1 MRGICTH
8 VGRISYLSNY
18 RMTTSPVLASYKA
31 PRKKKRKKHRYTS
44 KPCLFLIPVM
54 IGTFILLYSVR
65 NSIHVSNKLFLKTL
79 IMDVRETLIQHGSYY
94 MHPGENDLDEIERY
108 FMEEEEDDLFGVDA
122 TSTID
127 AVHQVGRDGL
137 KAAINGGQI
146 EVGINCDVVV
156 DGG

>member
-1 MRGICTH
+1 
-8 VGRISYLSNY
+8 
-18 RMTTSPVLASYKA
+18 MTTSPVLASYKA

-108 FMEEEEDDLFGVDA
+108 FMEEEEDDFDEEELNEEN
-122 TSTID
+122 ID
-127 AVHQVGRDGL
+127 GTVSDLTESDKTVQGRNHNAKDDERAV
-137 KAAINGGQI
+137 NEM
-146 EVGINCDVVV
+146 EVRIYAFTEASYNFRQ
-156 DGG
+156 